1 MAAFFG
7 FPNSVIMSEVSLTKR
22 VTTQSKDP
30 AFVCSQHCRGREFS
44 PRNRNRENA
53 SMRARRMKRASA
65 RPIPIRELELP
76 TFVGL
81 RA

>member
-44 PRNRNRENA
+44 PRATEIVR
-53 SMRARRMKRASA
+53 MPLCARD
-65 RPIPIRELELP
+65 
-76 TFVGL
+76 G
-81 RA
+81 